1 MVGVQGGGQY
11 GRMLTLYD
19 NWESGN
25 GYKVRL
31 LLSHLGLEHRR
42 VELDILRGETRT
54 DAFLA
59 KNPNGR
65 IPLLELDD
73 GRVLAESNAIQFY
86 LAEGTPYLP
95 NDAYE
100 RAQVLQWMF
109 FEQYSHEPYIAVV
122 RFWHFAGLIDDNKEA
137 LPDKMERG
145 YHALAVMDRH
155 LYANKF
161 FVAGQYSIA
170 DIAPYAYTHVA
181 HEGGSDMGRFPSVT
195 AWLDR
200 VASQPGH
207 VRITDQVGELVP
219 WPEAERAA

>member
-1 MVGVQGGGQY
+1 MAGVRGGGQD

-19 NWESGN
+19 FWDSGN

-31 LLSHLGLEHRR
+31 LLSHLGIEHRR

-65 IPLLELDD
+65 IPLLELAD

-95 NDAYE
+95 DDAYE

-109 FEQYSHEPYIAVV
+109 FEQYSHEPYIAVL
-122 RFWHFAGLIDDNKEA
+122 RFWTFSGQLDEHAHEID
-137 LPDKMERG
+137 ERKRRG
-145 YHALAVMDRH
+145 DQALAVMEQH
-155 LYANKF
+155 LAKRSF
-161 FVAGQYSIA
+161 FVADRYGLA
-170 DIAPYAYTHVA
+170 DIALYVYTHVA
-181 HEGGSDMGRFPSVT
+181 DEGGFDLAPYPAIRR
-195 AWLDR
+195 WLER
-200 VASQPGH
+200 VRSQAGH
-207 VRITDQVGELVP
+207 VSL
-219 WPEAERAA
+219 EAARPA

>member
-1 MVGVQGGGQY
+1 MVGVRGGGQY

-19 NWESGN
+19 FWDSGN

-31 LLSHLGLEHRR
+31 LLSHLGIEHRR

-65 IPLLELDD
+65 IPLLELAD

-95 NDAYE
+95 DDAYE

-109 FEQYSHEPYIAVV
+109 FEQYSHEPYIAVL
-122 RFWHFAGLIDDNKEA
+122 RFWTFSGQLDEHAHEID
-137 LPDKMERG
+137 ERKRRG
-145 YHALAVMDRH
+145 DQALAVMEQH
-155 LYANKF
+155 LAKRSF
-161 FVAGQYSIA
+161 FVADRYGIA
-170 DIAPYAYTHVA
+170 DIALYVYTHVA
-181 HEGGSDMGRFPSVT
+181 EEGGFDLAPYPAIRR
-195 AWLDR
+195 WLER
-200 VASQPGH
+200 VRSQAGH
-207 VRITDQVGELVP
+207 VPL
-219 WPEAERAA
+219 EAARPA